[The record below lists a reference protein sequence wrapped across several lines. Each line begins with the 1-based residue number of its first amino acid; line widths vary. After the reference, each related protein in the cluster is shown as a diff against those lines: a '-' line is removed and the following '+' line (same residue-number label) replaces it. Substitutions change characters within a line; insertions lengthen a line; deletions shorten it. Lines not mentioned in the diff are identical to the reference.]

1 MNSKS
6 VGADL
11 VYAWSG
17 AKIGAMDSTL
27 AAKIMYPEAGA
38 DEIKQKAADYEKLQ
52 VFCRIC
58 CCKRICGSSI
68 LSGRYQK
75 IPCSCF

>member
-52 VFCRIC
+52 DSA
-58 CCKRICGSSI
+58 GSIRRSTYP
-68 LSGRYQK
+68 LAAADAAES
-75 IPCSCF
+75 